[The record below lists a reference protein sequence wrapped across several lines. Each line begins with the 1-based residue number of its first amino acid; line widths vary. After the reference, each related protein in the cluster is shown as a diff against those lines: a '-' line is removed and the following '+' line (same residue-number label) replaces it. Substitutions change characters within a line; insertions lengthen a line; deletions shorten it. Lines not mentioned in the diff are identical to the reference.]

1 MNKERTLENAIQTF
15 KENIKQE
22 DYVKLGAKG
31 EYLTV
36 PYRIKFVR
44 EYFGAR
50 LQIITYSFELA
61 NGSHKFRAGILLDG
75 KETVIYTDFDGNFT
89 IENVMAGEHT
99 ISFSLITYNNKQV
112 TFNASKENSLQ
123 VELETK

>member
-1 MNKERTLENAIQTF
+1 LSFGFIVSLIVSLPCNLKTIDMRTIILVIALFSLSTVFAGNNNGDKLKSFSISGKVVDSNESLTG
-15 KENIKQE
+15 
-22 DYVKLGAKG
+22 VK
-31 EYLTV
+31 
-36 PYRIKFVR
+36 
-44 EYFGAR
+44 
-50 LQIITYSFELA
+50 
-61 NGSHKFRAGILLDG
+61 ILLDG